1 MRCLLARLRERPEA
15 GGAVNANDITV
26 HQLRG
31 ASTII
36 LYCRCAGA
44 LHLALPMP
52 AEELVRA
59 VEQFSGRHKACKKE

>member
-1 MRCLLARLRERPEA
+1 M
-15 GGAVNANDITV
+15 NANDITV